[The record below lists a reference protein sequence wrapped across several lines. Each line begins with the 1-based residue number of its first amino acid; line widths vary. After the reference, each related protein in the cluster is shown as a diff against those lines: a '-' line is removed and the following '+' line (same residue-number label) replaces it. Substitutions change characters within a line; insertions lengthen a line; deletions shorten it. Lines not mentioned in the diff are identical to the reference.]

1 MEKLLVDSSSGGR
14 LSVKVKNVTISDDN
28 LVFISGPC
36 AVEDYDRMMEI
47 GKYLKAV
54 GVHMI
59 RAGAFKPRTSP
70 YDFQGLGI
78 DGLRILREVG
88 DRFDLPVVSEIMD
101 PRHIESSLPY
111 VDMIQVGS
119 RNMYNYTF
127 LKELGKLKTPIL
139 LKRGISATVSE
150 WLYAAE
156 YILKEGNMN
165 VVLCER
171 GIRTFETYTRNTL
184 DLNAVSVIKNNYRLP
199 VIVDPSHGTGRR
211 ELVESMSYAGI
222 AAGSNGL
229 IIESHICPDN
239 SVSDARQ
246 TINIDNLKKI
256 IKKCTQINEIVS
268 TL

>member
-1 MEKLLVDSSSGGR
+1 
-14 LSVKVKNVTISDDN
+14 
-28 LVFISGPC
+28 
-36 AVEDYDRMMEI
+36 
-47 GKYLKAV
+47 
-54 GVHMI
+54 MI

-88 DRFDLPVVSEIMD
+88 DRFHLPVVSEIMD
-101 PRHIESSLPY
+101 PRHIEASLPY

-184 DLNAVSVIKNNYRLP
+184 DLNAVGVIKNNYRLP

-222 AAGSNGL
+222 AAGANGL

-239 SVSDARQ
+239 SISDARQ
-246 TINIDNLKKI
+246 TINVNNLKKI
-256 IKKCTQINEIVS
+256 IKKCIQIKEIVGD
-268 TL
+268 LQVGNIEIP